1 MVDSEVN
8 DITKRLENALNEG
21 LFEQAEQI
29 KIEKIEEAA
38 TSSNSVID
46 GADKALLFMKCLLMC
61 FKTCQLLG

>member
-61 FKTCQLLG
+61 FKTCKLLG